1 MNTLR
6 SYLRS
11 GAFFALGIVV
21 GTLLLGRTSA
31 QSNLKTGLRLNH
43 VGIAVKDFQGT
54 VDFYTKVMGFRKAF
68 GGSTPDGK
76 PSTIYL
82 QISRDTFLEIAPA
95 TEQLPEGITHIGI
108 QAEDAEATVKRLR
121 EGGATVTDARVVP
134 VLSKAKLANVTD
146 PNKIRL
152 ELNEAIPGSL
162 TRQAM
167 DSWVE

>member
-1 MNTLR
+1 MDTFRSSLR
-6 SYLRS
+6 NA
-11 GAFFALGIVV
+11 AFVALGIVI
-21 GTLLLGRTSA
+21 GTLLVGRTNA
-31 QSNLKTGLRLNH
+31 QQNVRTGLRLNH

-95 TEQLPEGITHIGI
+95 TDALPEGITHIGI
-108 QAEDAEATVKRLR
+108 QTEDADAAVKRLR
-121 EGGATVTDARVVP
+121 EGGATVTDARVMT

-152 ELNEAIPGSL
+152 ELNEPIPGSL

-167 DSWVE
+167 DSWTE

>member
-1 MNTLR
+1 MNQVG
-6 SYLRS
+6 SYLR
-11 GAFFALGIVV
+11 GLTLLLAGIVI
-21 GTLLLGRTSA
+21 GTLLMGSTNAQETLG
-31 QSNLKTGLRLNH
+31 TGLRLNH

-82 QISRDTFLEIAPA
+82 QISRDTFLEVAPA
-95 TEQLPEGITHIGI
+95 SDRLPEGITHIGI
-108 QAEDAEATVKRLR
+108 QTDDADATVQRLKQR
-121 EGGATVTDARVVP
+121 GATVTDARIVP

-146 PNKIRL
+146 PNHIRL

-162 TRQAM
+162 TRQAI
-167 DSWVE
+167 DSWKQ